1 MPAIAI
7 SSVNAANAR
16 RYAQVMESVG
26 ASVRLL
32 TPVELRP
39 ARIDGLNGEAARPV
53 EELLRGA
60 GGLLLSGGPDV
71 DPQRYGA
78 TPDPQGGLHL
88 CRALDDLELR
98 LLEYALGLDMPVL
111 ALGRGMQLLNV
122 ALGGRLLQD
131 LPDHREVESEGKWV
145 SQKHSIFLSPGSKAA
160 AIIGSAGFFRVNS
173 RHHQGLRE
181 AQRAPRLMTTAY
193 SVEDG
198 IIEGLESV
206 EHSWVI
212 GLQCHPERQDEVPR
226 SFANLFAAF
235 QERAEGFGA
244 FTSANR

>member
-1 MPAIAI
+1 MPDIAI

-16 RYAQVMESVG
+16 RYVQVMESVG

-32 TPVELRP
+32 TPEASGP
-39 ARIDGLNGEAARPV
+39 AEA
-53 EELLRGA
+53 LLRGA

-71 DPQRYGA
+71 DPALYGA
-78 TPDPQGGLHL
+78 VPDDQAGLHL
-88 CRALDDLELR
+88 CRPLDDLELR
-98 LLEYALGLDMPVL
+98 LLEYALAVDMPVL
-111 ALGRGMQLLNV
+111 AICRGMQLLNV
-122 ALGGRLLQD
+122 AFGGKLIQD
-131 LPDHREVESEGKWV
+131 LPDHREEQQGEKWV
-145 SQKHSIFLSPGSKAA
+145 SRKHSIFLSPGAKAA

-173 RHHQGLRE
+173 LHHQGLRE
-181 AQRAPRLMTTAY
+181 AQRAPRLMSTAY

-198 IIEGLESV
+198 LVEGLESV

-244 FTSANR
+244 GR